1 MKKNYESYNR
11 RQFIKSVSISAT
23 TVALFPNFTFG
34 NVELNDKLSIS
45 FSNVPL
51 KTITNIKKIL
61 FQNDDFVLKQN
72 SANSDIHYLY
82 SPLFDNSERFE
93 SIIKNNTILIVNHQ
107 NFDTSSLEYLKD
119 LCNKKKTFLLII
131 DEPQQES
138 EQYLFLKAT
147 IFEPV
152 LSDTSKINTI
162 IKSITFLNQVTLQ
175 NQFFT
180 INQNLV

>member
-1 MKKNYESYNR
+1 M
-11 RQFIKSVSISAT
+11 
-23 TVALFPNFTFG
+23 
-34 NVELNDKLSIS
+34 
-45 FSNVPL
+45 
-51 KTITNIKKIL
+51 
-61 FQNDDFVLKQN
+61 
-72 SANSDIHYLY
+72 
-82 SPLFDNSERFE
+82 
-93 SIIKNNTILIVNHQ
+93 IVNHQ

-162 IKSITFLNQVTLQ
+162 IKSIAFLNQVTLQ